1 MKCWKGKRVT
11 LKLPSCAF
19 LHWQTHLFSTQFL
32 HCGFTCTSHSIHW
45 FPDIFI
51 GPQTQIR
58 DISLFPRITFSFSL
72 RTFWVVKPSAV
83 WRGQKYKWAQK
94 ISKQINRKV
103 YCPLWLLQSRLLL
116 PVHKSLCQYLL
127 SGRADHFLPFCAFTT
142 GHCQWKSLELDG
154 HLCESVWLFL
164 LFNYWKYGVTDTVFS
179 SQQ

>member
-1 MKCWKGKRVT
+1 MLKRQKGNTKITQLCIFALANSPFFPPNSFTVV
-11 LKLPSCAF
+11 S
-19 LHWQTHLFSTQFL
+19 HVHLIQ
-32 HCGFTCTSHSIHW
+32 
-45 FPDIFI
+45 FI
-51 GPQTQIR
+51 GFLTYLLDHKHKLEIFHC
-58 DISLFPRITFSFSL
+58 FPESHFPTFSL
-72 RTFWVVKPSAV
+72 RTFWVVKLSAV

-103 YCPLWLLQSRLLL
+103 YCPLWLLQSWLLL